1 MNITQHSFRLECTE
15 GSNGGLRQQ
24 FVMEVHDTV
33 LHRLRGNQTADI
45 PFFLARDLP
54 PATSFVVVVYAVN
67 AKGRS
72 QAVVLRVNTSH
83 AKQTDQRKGAL
94 ILP

>member
-1 MNITQHSFRLECTE
+1 ME

-54 PATSFVVVVYAVN
+54 PATSFVVVVYAFN

-83 AKQTDQRKGAL
+83 SKQADQRKGAFQ
-94 ILP
+94 ISSSH